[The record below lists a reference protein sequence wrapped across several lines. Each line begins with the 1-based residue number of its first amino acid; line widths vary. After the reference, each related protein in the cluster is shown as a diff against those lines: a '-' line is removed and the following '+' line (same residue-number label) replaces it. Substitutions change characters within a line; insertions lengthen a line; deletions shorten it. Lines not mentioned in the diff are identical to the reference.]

1 MELKI
6 YNPQA
11 DGFLKAIDWNFE
23 ELKEEITKKSSDYL
37 NLVYSDDQMKDAK
50 QDRANLRK
58 LVTAL
63 EDKRK
68 EIKKE
73 VMVPYDDF
81 AVKEKEL
88 VEIITGA
95 IENIDTQVKGYEEGK
110 RQEKLAKVK
119 EIYKECIGD
128 LDRTIPFDKIF
139 KDSWLNV
146 STTLKSVKEEITA
159 IQEKVNG
166 DLKIINSENSPY
178 IYEMKEEY
186 LKDFDLMAAMAKK
199 QQLEDTA
206 KKKALYEEQKKQE
219 AEEKERRRKEEAAR
233 VEMAGKMQTVP
244 AMEKKQP
251 DPANVVTQQSAIP
264 EAYQEQAAKLRR
276 KRVVI
281 AITANE
287 TQFAYLNEVLMKL
300 KSNAEKVEILENE
313 EL

>member
-6 YNPQA
+6 YNPQV
-11 DGFLKAIDWNFE
+11 DGFLKSIDWNFD

-37 NLVYSDDQMKDAK
+37 NLVYSDDQIKDAK

-73 VMVPYDDF
+73 VMLPYEDF

-88 VEIITGA
+88 VEIINGA

-110 RQEKLAKVK
+110 RQEKLTKVK
-119 EIYKECIGD
+119 EIYKECISD
-128 LDRTIPFDKIF
+128 LGRTVPFDKIF
-139 KDSWLNV
+139 KESWLNV
-146 STTLKSVKEEITA
+146 STTLKSIKEEIIT
-159 IQEKVNG
+159 IREKIDG
-166 DLKIINSENSPY
+166 DLKIINTENSPY
-178 IYEMKEEY
+178 VYEMKEEY

-219 AEEKERRRKEEAAR
+219 AEEKECRRKEEAAR
-233 VEMAGKMQTVP
+233 VEMAGKVQSAPVP
-244 AMEKKQP
+244 EKQP
-251 DPANVVTQQSAIP
+251 DPANIVTQQPAIP
-264 EAYQEQAAKLRR
+264 ESYQEQAAKLRR

-300 KSNAEKVEILENE
+300 KRNAEQVDILESE

>member
-37 NLVYSDDQMKDAK
+37 NLVYSDDQIKDAK

-73 VMVPYDDF
+73 VMLPYEDF

-88 VEIITGA
+88 VEIINGA
-95 IENIDTQVKGYEEGK
+95 IENIDTQVKGYEEGL

-139 KDSWLNV
+139 KESWLNV
-146 STTLKSVKEEITA
+146 STTLKSIKEEIIT
-159 IQEKVNG
+159 IREKIDG
-166 DLKIINSENSPY
+166 DLKIINAENSPY

-199 QQLEDTA
+199 TA
-206 KKKALYEEQKKQE
+206 A
-219 AEEKERRRKEEAAR
+219 RRYSKEESSLR
-233 VEMAGKMQTVP
+233 RTKEAG
-244 AMEKKQP
+244 
-251 DPANVVTQQSAIP
+251 S
-264 EAYQEQAAKLRR
+264 RR
-276 KRVVI
+276 KR
-281 AITANE
+281 A
-287 TQFAYLNEVLMKL
+287 
-300 KSNAEKVEILENE
+300 
-313 EL
+313 

>member
-6 YNPQA
+6 YNPQV
-11 DGFLKAIDWNFE
+11 DGFLKSIDWNFD

-37 NLVYSDDQMKDAK
+37 NLVYSDDQIKDAK

-63 EDKRK
+63 ENKRK

-73 VMVPYDDF
+73 IMVPYDDF
-81 AVKEKEL
+81 ASKEKEL
-88 VEIITGA
+88 VEIINGA
-95 IENIDTQVKGYEEGK
+95 IENIDTQVKGYEEGL

-139 KDSWLNV
+139 KESWLNV
-146 STTLKSVKEEITA
+146 STTLKSIKEEIIT
-159 IQEKVNG
+159 IRGKIDG
-166 DLKIINSENSPY
+166 DLKIINAENSPY

-206 KKKALYEEQKKQE
+206 KKKALYEEQKRKE
-219 AEEKERRRKEEAAR
+219 VEERERKRKEEAAR
-233 VEMAGKMQTVP
+233 VELAGKVQEDQQLPDTENEPADIVP
-244 AMEKKQP
+244 QE
-251 DPANVVTQQSAIP
+251 AI
-264 EAYQEQAAKLRR
+264 QEQKPLKR
-276 KRVVI
+276 KKIVI

-287 TQFAYLNEVLMKL
+287 TQYAYLNEVLMKL
-300 KSNAEKVEILENE
+300 KNNAEKVEILEKE

>member
-11 DGFLKAIDWNFE
+11 GGFLKAIDWNFE

-37 NLVYSDDQMKDAK
+37 NLVYSDDQIKDAK

-73 VMVPYDDF
+73 VMLPYEDF

-88 VEIITGA
+88 VEVINGA

-110 RQEKLAKVK
+110 RQEKLAKVE

-128 LDRTIPFDKIF
+128 LDRTVPFDKIF
-139 KDSWLNV
+139 KESWLNV
-146 STTLKSVKEEITA
+146 STTLKSIKEEIIT
-159 IQEKVNG
+159 IREKIDG
-166 DLKIINSENSPY
+166 DLKIINTENSPY
-178 IYEMKEEY
+178 VYEMKEEY

-219 AEEKERRRKEEAAR
+219 AEEKECRRKEEAAR
-233 VEMAGKMQTVP
+233 VEMAGKVQSAPVP
-244 AMEKKQP
+244 EKQP
-251 DPANVVTQQSAIP
+251 DPANAITQQP
-264 EAYQEQAAKLRR
+264 EAKLRR

-281 AITANE
+281 EITANE
-287 TQFAYLNEVLMKL
+287 TQFTYLNEVLMKL
-300 KSNAEKVEILENE
+300 KRNAEQVDILESE

>member
-6 YNPQA
+6 YNPQV
-11 DGFLKAIDWNFE
+11 DGFLKSIDWNFD

-37 NLVYSDDQMKDAK
+37 NLVYSSDQIKDAK

-63 EDKRK
+63 ENKRK

-73 VMVPYDDF
+73 IMVPYDDF
-81 AVKEKEL
+81 AEKEKEL
-88 VEIITGA
+88 VGIINEA
-95 IENIDTQVKGYEEGK
+95 ITNIDTQVKGYEEGL
-110 RQEKLAKVK
+110 RSEKLAKVK

-128 LDRTIPFDKIF
+128 LDRTVPFEKIF

-146 STTLKSVKEEITA
+146 STTLKSIKEEIIT
-159 IQEKVNG
+159 IRKKIDG
-166 DLKIINSENSPY
+166 DLKIINTENSPY
-178 IYEMKEEY
+178 VYEMKEEY

-199 QQLEDTA
+199 QQLKDTA

-233 VEMAGKMQTVP
+233 VEMAGKVQSTPVP
-244 AMEKKQP
+244 EKQP
-251 DPANVVTQQSAIP
+251 DPANIVTQQPTILES
-264 EAYQEQAAKLRR
+264 YQEQAAKLRR

-287 TQFAYLNEVLMKL
+287 TQFAYLNEVLAKL
-300 KSNAEKVEILENE
+300 ENSAEKVEILKKE

>member
-6 YNPQA
+6 YNPQV
-11 DGFLKAIDWNFE
+11 DGFLKSIDWNFD

-37 NLVYSDDQMKDAK
+37 NLVYSSDQIKDAK

-63 EDKRK
+63 ENKRK

-73 VMVPYDDF
+73 IMVPYDDF
-81 AVKEKEL
+81 AEKEKEL
-88 VEIITGA
+88 VGIINEA
-95 IENIDTQVKGYEEGK
+95 ITNIDMQVKGYEEGL
-110 RQEKLAKVK
+110 RSEKLAKVK

-128 LDRTIPFDKIF
+128 LDRTVPFEKIF

-146 STTLKSVKEEITA
+146 STTLKSIKEEIIT
-159 IQEKVNG
+159 IRKKIDG
-166 DLKIINSENSPY
+166 DLKIINTENSPY
-178 IYEMKEEY
+178 VYEMKEEY

-199 QQLEDTA
+199 QQLKDTA

-233 VEMAGKMQTVP
+233 VEMAGKVQSTPVP
-244 AMEKKQP
+244 EKQP
-251 DPANVVTQQSAIP
+251 DPANIVTQQPTILES
-264 EAYQEQAAKLRR
+264 YQEQAAKLRR

-287 TQFAYLNEVLMKL
+287 TQFAYLNEVLAKL
-300 KSNAEKVEILENE
+300 ENSAEKVEILKKE

>member
-37 NLVYSDDQMKDAK
+37 NLVYSDDQIKDAK

-63 EDKRK
+63 ENKRK

-73 VMVPYDDF
+73 IMVPYDDF
-81 AVKEKEL
+81 ASKEKEL
-88 VEIITGA
+88 VEIINGA
-95 IENIDTQVKGYEEGK
+95 IENIDTQVKGYEEGL

-139 KDSWLNV
+139 KESWLNV
-146 STTLKSVKEEITA
+146 STTLKSIKEEIIT
-159 IQEKVNG
+159 IREKIDG
-166 DLKIINSENSPY
+166 DLKIINAENSPY

-186 LKDFDLMAAMAKK
+186 LKDFDLMVAMAKK

-206 KKKALYEEQKKQE
+206 KKKALYEEQKRKE
-219 AEEKERRRKEEAAR
+219 VEERERKRKEEAAR
-233 VEMAGKMQTVP
+233 VELAGKVQEDQQLPDTENEPADIVP
-244 AMEKKQP
+244 QE
-251 DPANVVTQQSAIP
+251 AI
-264 EAYQEQAAKLRR
+264 QEQKPLKR
-276 KRVVI
+276 KKIVI

-287 TQFAYLNEVLMKL
+287 TQYAYLNEVLMKL
-300 KSNAEKVEILENE
+300 KNNAEKVEILEKE

>member
-6 YNPQA
+6 YNPQV
-11 DGFLKAIDWNFE
+11 DGFLKSIDWNFD

-37 NLVYSDDQMKDAK
+37 NLVYSDEQIKDAK

-63 EDKRK
+63 ENKRK

-73 VMVPYDDF
+73 IMVPYDDF
-81 AVKEKEL
+81 AEKEKEL
-88 VEIITGA
+88 VGIINEA
-95 IENIDTQVKGYEEGK
+95 ITNIDTQVKGYEEGK

-139 KDSWLNV
+139 KESWLNV
-146 STTLKSVKEEITA
+146 STTLKSIKEEIIT
-159 IQEKVNG
+159 IREKVDG
-166 DLKIINSENSPY
+166 DLKIINAENSPY

-186 LKDFDLMAAMAKK
+186 LKDFDLMAAMVKK

-219 AEEKERRRKEEAAR
+219 AEEKERKRKEEAAR
-233 VEMAGKMQTVP
+233 VELAGKVQEDQQLPDMENEPADIVP
-244 AMEKKQP
+244 QE
-251 DPANVVTQQSAIP
+251 AI
-264 EAYQEQAAKLRR
+264 QEQKPLRR
-276 KRVVI
+276 KKIVI

-300 KSNAEKVEILENE
+300 ENNAEKVEILKKE

>member
-6 YNPQA
+6 YNPQV
-11 DGFLKAIDWNFE
+11 DGFLKSIDWNFD

-37 NLVYSDDQMKDAK
+37 NLVYSSDQIKDAK

-63 EDKRK
+63 ENKRK

-73 VMVPYDDF
+73 IMVPYDDF
-81 AVKEKEL
+81 AEKEKEL
-88 VEIITGA
+88 VGIINEA
-95 IENIDTQVKGYEEGK
+95 ITNIDTQVKGYEEGL

-128 LDRTIPFDKIF
+128 LDRTVPFEKIF
-139 KDSWLNV
+139 KESWLNV
-146 STTLKSVKEEITA
+146 STTLKSIKEEIIT
-159 IQEKVNG
+159 IRGKIDG
-166 DLKIINSENSPY
+166 DLKIINTENTPY
-178 IYEMKEEY
+178 VYEMKEEY
-186 LKDFDLMAAMAKK
+186 LKDFDLMAAMTKK
-199 QQLEDTA
+199 QQLEETA
-206 KKKALYEEQKKQE
+206 QKKAIYEEQKRKE
-219 AEEKERRRKEEAAR
+219 AEERERQRKEEAAR
-233 VEMAGKMQTVP
+233 VELAGKVQSVP
-244 AMEKKQP
+244 VPEKQP
-251 DPANVVTQQSAIP
+251 DLASIVTQQPAIT
-264 EAYQEQAAKLRR
+264 ESYQEQATKLRR

-300 KSNAEKVEILENE
+300 KRNAEQVDILESE

>member
-37 NLVYSDDQMKDAK
+37 NLVYSDDQIKDAK

-73 VMVPYDDF
+73 VMLPYEDF
-81 AVKEKEL
+81 ASKEKEL
-88 VEIITGA
+88 VEIINGA

-110 RQEKLAKVK
+110 RQEKLTKVK

-128 LDRTIPFDKIF
+128 LDRTVPFDKIF

-146 STTLKSVKEEITA
+146 STTLKSIKEEIIT
-159 IQEKVNG
+159 IREKIDG
-166 DLKIINSENSPY
+166 DLKIINTENFPY
-178 IYEMKEEY
+178 VYEMKEEY

-206 KKKALYEEQKKQE
+206 KKKAIYEEQKRKE
-219 AEEKERRRKEEAAR
+219 AEERERQRKEEAER
-233 VEMAGKMQTVP
+233 VEMAGKVQ
-244 AMEKKQP
+244 EDQQLP
-251 DPANVVTQQSAIP
+251 DPENEPADIVPQEAI
-264 EAYQEQAAKLRR
+264 QEQKPLRR
-276 KRVVI
+276 KKIVI

-300 KSNAEKVEILENE
+300 KNNAEIVEILKKE

>member
-23 ELKEEITKKSSDYL
+23 ELKEEITKKSSNYL
-37 NLVYSDDQMKDAK
+37 NLVYSDDQIKDAK

-73 VMVPYDDF
+73 VMLPYEDF

-88 VEIITGA
+88 VEIINGA
-95 IENIDTQVKGYEEGK
+95 IENIDTQVKGYEEGL

-139 KDSWLNV
+139 KESWLNV
-146 STTLKSVKEEITA
+146 STTLKSIKEEIIT
-159 IQEKVNG
+159 IREKIDG
-166 DLKIINSENSPY
+166 DLKIINAENSPY

-219 AEEKERRRKEEAAR
+219 AEEKERKRKEEAAR
-233 VEMAGKMQTVP
+233 VELAGKVQSAP
-244 AMEKKQP
+244 IPEKQP
-251 DPANVVTQQSAIP
+251 DPAGIVTQQPAIA
-264 EAYQEQAAKLRR
+264 ESYQEQAAKLRR

-281 AITANE
+281 EITANE

-300 KSNAEKVEILENE
+300 KNNAEKVEVLEKE

>member
-37 NLVYSDDQMKDAK
+37 NLVYSDDQIKDAK

-73 VMVPYDDF
+73 VMLPYEDF

-88 VEIITGA
+88 VEIINGA
-95 IENIDTQVKGYEEGK
+95 IENIDTQVKGYEEGL

-139 KDSWLNV
+139 KESWLNV
-146 STTLKSVKEEITA
+146 STTLKSIKEEIIT
-159 IQEKVNG
+159 IREKIDG
-166 DLKIINSENSPY
+166 DLKIINAENSPY
-178 IYEMKEEY
+178 VYEMKEEY

-206 KKKALYEEQKKQE
+206 KKKALYEEQKMKE
-219 AEEKERRRKEEAAR
+219 AEERECQRKEEAAR
-233 VEMAGKMQTVP
+233 VELAGKVQ
-244 AMEKKQP
+244 KDQQLP
-251 DPANVVTQQSAIP
+251 DPENESVDIVPQEAI
-264 EAYQEQAAKLRR
+264 QEQKPLKR
-276 KRVVI
+276 KKIVI

-287 TQFAYLNEVLMKL
+287 TQYAYLNEVLMKL
-300 KSNAEKVEILENE
+300 KNNAEKVEILKKE

>member
-37 NLVYSDDQMKDAK
+37 NLVYSDDQIKDAK

-63 EDKRK
+63 ENKRK

-73 VMVPYDDF
+73 IMVPYDDF
-81 AVKEKEL
+81 ASKEKEL
-88 VEIITGA
+88 VEIINGA
-95 IENIDTQVKGYEEGK
+95 IENIDTQVKGYEEGL

-139 KDSWLNV
+139 KESWLNV
-146 STTLKSVKEEITA
+146 STTLKSIKEEIIT
-159 IQEKVNG
+159 IREKVDG
-166 DLKIINSENSPY
+166 DLKIINAENSPY

-186 LKDFDLMAAMAKK
+186 LKDFDLIAAMAKK
-199 QQLEDTA
+199 QQLEETA
-206 KKKALYEEQKKQE
+206 QKKALYEEQKRKE
-219 AEEKERRRKEEAAR
+219 AEERERWRKEEAER
-233 VEMAGKMQTVP
+233 VEMAGKVQ
-244 AMEKKQP
+244 KDQKLP
-251 DPANVVTQQSAIP
+251 DPENEPTDIVPQEAI
-264 EAYQEQAAKLRR
+264 QEQKPLRR
-276 KRVVI
+276 KKIVI

-300 KSNAEKVEILENE
+300 KNNAEKVEILKKE

>member
-37 NLVYSDDQMKDAK
+37 NLVYSDDQIKDAK
-50 QDRANLRK
+50 QDRTNLRK

-73 VMVPYDDF
+73 VMLPYEDF

-88 VEIITGA
+88 VEIINGA

-110 RQEKLAKVK
+110 RQEKLTKVK

-128 LDRTIPFDKIF
+128 LDRTVPFEKIF
-139 KDSWLNV
+139 KESWLNV
-146 STTLKSVKEEITA
+146 STTLKSIKEEIIT
-159 IQEKVNG
+159 IREKIDG
-166 DLKIINSENSPY
+166 DLKIINTENSPY
-178 IYEMKEEY
+178 VYEMKEEY

-233 VEMAGKMQTVP
+233 VEMAGKVQ
-244 AMEKKQP
+244 KDQKLP
-251 DPANVVTQQSAIP
+251 DPANIVTQQPAIP
-264 EAYQEQAAKLRR
+264 ESYQEQAAKLRR

-300 KSNAEKVEILENE
+300 KRNAEQVDILESE